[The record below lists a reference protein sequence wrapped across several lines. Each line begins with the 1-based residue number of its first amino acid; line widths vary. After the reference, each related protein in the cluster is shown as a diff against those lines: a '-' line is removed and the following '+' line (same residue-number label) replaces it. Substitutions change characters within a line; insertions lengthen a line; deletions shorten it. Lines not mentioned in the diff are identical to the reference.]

1 MATLGLPYMAG
12 DGQEQMLQMDFE
24 DLENDKTFSLFSKA
38 QPGGLDVVGWYT
50 TSPQLNSYTQLIHDR
65 FAAKVDATA
74 NIKSASAFSDP
85 RQPKAKAVH
94 LTLDPASLECNAF
107 VRAPCGLEGSQNGL
121 FSPIR
126 TNVVMAD
133 AEKSSGKSQHSMR
146 LARAHALMLLWPLS
160 CLLCLLLLQC
170 KRFKLS
176 DRRQSHPSRR
186 TPSNCKTSPPCSTAS
201 SSTSTAS

>member
-1 MATLGLPYMAG
+1 MFGTLLGSASGDETHVTAVMGVPYITG

-24 DLENDKTFSLFSKA
+24 DLENDKTFALLSRA

-65 FAAKVDATA
+65 FAAKVNATA

-94 LTLDPASLECNAF
+94 LTLDPSTLVCNAF

-121 FSPIR
+121 FTPV
-126 TNVVMAD
+126 TTKVLMAD
-133 AEKSSGKSQHSMR
+133 AEKSSGK
-146 LARAHALMLLWPLS
+146 
-160 CLLCLLLLQC
+160 
-170 KRFKLS
+170 RFS
-176 DRRQSHPSRR
+176 F
-186 TPSNCKTSPPCSTAS
+186 
-201 SSTSTAS
+201 